1 MADSPRMKKALFIPV
16 AQRHDGDCG
25 IAALAMFLN
34 TSYEAVLVVASRIVP
49 TVLKR
54 GLFGTEMQI
63 IAQEFGR
70 FTVVKTKFDL
80 EDDSGVMFLRYP
92 DETEHAVF
100 LINGLVFE
108 PTGGR
113 VWEAETY
120 LKSFRIKTTSLMM
133 EVP

>member
-1 MADSPRMKKALFIPV
+1 MTESARMKKALFIPV
-16 AQRHDGDCG
+16 VQRHDGDCG

-34 TSYEAVLVVASRIVP
+34 TSYEAVLVIASRIAP
-49 TVLKR
+49 KVLKG
-54 GLFGTEMQI
+54 GLFGTQMAL

-70 FTVVKTKFDL
+70 DVMVKAAVDL
-80 EDDSGVMFLRYP
+80 EEDTGLLMVRYP
-92 DETEHAVF
+92 DDSEHVVF

-120 LKSFRIKTTSLMM
+120 ISSFRIKTMSIIT
-133 EVP
+133 EV